1 VKLIEFDNVTV
12 LRGRTKALD
21 GITLSVEEGEHVAIL
36 GPNGSGKST
45 LIQAISREC
54 YPSLTVPPG
63 RLRIWGHEVW
73 NLFDLRALLGVVTN
87 DLVQA
92 CTKPYTALD
101 TVLSGFFGSI
111 GLWPYHEVT
120 PEMRDRALAALEFF
134 EVAHLAQRRMTEMSS
149 GEVRRA
155 VLARALVHD
164 PKALV
169 LDEPANSLDA
179 RAQREVRAAMRK
191 LAGSGVTV
199 VLVTHHLPDIIPEVG
214 RVVTLKAGRMFAD
227 GPAEVILTE
236 QRLGELFGVPVCLR
250 KVDGVYHMW

>member
-1 VKLIEFDNVTV
+1 MKLIEFENVTV
-12 LRGRTKALD
+12 LRGETRALD
-21 GITLSVEEGEHVAIL
+21 CLTFSVEEGEHVAIL

-54 YPSLTVPPG
+54 YPSITEPPG
-63 RLRIWGHEVW
+63 RLRIWGNQVW

-92 CTKPYTALD
+92 CMRPYSAME

-120 PEMRDRALAALEFF
+120 PQMREKAEAALEFF
-134 EVAHLAQRRMTEMSS
+134 EVGHLAGRRMTEMSS

-169 LDEPANSLDA
+169 LDEPTNSLDA
-179 RAQREVRAAMRK
+179 RAQREVREAMRK
-191 LAGSGVTV
+191 LAASGVTV
-199 VLVTHHLPDIIPEVG
+199 VLVTHHLPDIIPEIG
-214 RVVTLKAGRMFAD
+214 RVVTLKAGRVFAD
-227 GPAEVILTE
+227 GPAATLLTE
-236 QRLGELFGVPVCLR
+236 RKLSQLFGVPVCLT